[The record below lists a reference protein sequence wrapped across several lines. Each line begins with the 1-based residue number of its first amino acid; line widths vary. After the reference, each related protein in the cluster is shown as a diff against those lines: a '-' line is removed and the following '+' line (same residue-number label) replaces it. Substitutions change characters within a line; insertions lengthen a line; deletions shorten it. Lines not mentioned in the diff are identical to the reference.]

1 MWAAAGERIFD
12 LRRPP
17 FRGRGELVEAA
28 QRGLE
33 PAWRSGTAADAR
45 AAVAEFIGAYLA
57 DPASV
62 LRQGAST
69 LDLGQWLFS
78 TDHISIRYGIKYEG
92 RDIANLSPGARG
104 VVLLT
109 LFLAIDDRDERPLV
123 IDQPEENLDPKS
135 VNGLLVPFFVEAAQ
149 RRQII
154 MVTHNANLVV
164 NTDADQ
170 VIVAAAER
178 SGTSDLP
185 SFAYEAGG
193 LEDSHTRT
201 LVCQYLE
208 GGADAFRRRAE
219 RYGEVIKRPR

>member
-1 MWAAAGERIFD
+1 M
-12 LRRPP
+12 
-17 FRGRGELVEAA
+17 
-28 QRGLE
+28 
-33 PAWRSGTAADAR
+33 
-45 AAVAEFIGAYLA
+45 
-57 DPASV
+57 
-62 LRQGAST
+62 

-78 TDHISIRYGIKYEG
+78 TDHISIRYAIKYEG

-109 LFLAIDDRDERPLV
+109 LFLAIDDHDDRPLV

-135 VNGLLVPFFVEAAQ
+135 INGLLVPFFIEAAK

-170 VIVAAAER
+170 VIVATSER
-178 SGTSDLP
+178 SEASELP
-185 SFAYEAGG
+185 NFKYEAGG
-193 LEDSHTRT
+193 LEDPRIRT

-208 GGADAFRRRAE
+208 GGEEAFRRRAE
-219 RYGEVIKRPR
+219 RYGDLVKRAR